1 MKTVDLANHD
11 GRVDDLLDQA
21 ESDDLVLRAADGR
34 RFLLVE
40 IDDFDEEVART
51 SKNDALMALLDE
63 RLREPGRIS
72 LEEARLR
79 LGLNDE

>member
-1 MKTVDLANHD
+1 MKTIDLANHH
-11 GRVDDLLDQA
+11 GRVDDLLEQA

-34 RFLLVE
+34 RFILVE

-51 SKNDALMALLDE
+51 SKNEALMALLDE
-63 RLREPGRIS
+63 RLKEPGRIS

-79 LGLNDE
+79 LGLDDE